1 MKSSKLVS
9 KFREDITAQ
18 EGIERAVRKQD
29 QIDEEK
35 SNRKAIEDN
44 IKKIEQTKALK
55 EAERVGILIQSSIY
69 DALKKGKNIKK
80 GDTISVIR
88 RLSREPGS
96 LVIVTD
102 DSKQELIPFLERSYL
117 QDFRIKDKL
126 AEPDQSK
133 DWVEVHDSI
142 ASKQYYI
149 ISKH

>member
-55 EAERVGILIQSSIY
+55 EEERVGILIQSSIY